1 MDWYQEFYAGESI
14 AGKKEKIRRKVLRNA
29 GVINIYIIALS
40 SNPEN
45 LLDIIPSWEL
55 MQKYYPKSELLVVGV
70 DRGYENAIELAGT
83 IIMDVYQKPEHFKS
97 EIIFWKNTEKI
108 KRKGING
115 NPFYHFKNNRHSS
128 GSSAVFVYNRNFGS
142 DSVPHRCQGAGWDRR
157 KSSDSLAV
165 SFAGC

>member
-14 AGKKEKIRRKVLRNA
+14 AGKKEKIRWKVLRNA

-83 IIMDVYQKPEHFKS
+83 IIMDVYQETGTFQVRNYFLEKHRENQKKGHKWKS
-97 EIIFWKNTEKI
+97 F
-108 KRKGING
+108 
-115 NPFYHFKNNRHSS
+115 
-128 GSSAVFVYNRNFGS
+128 
-142 DSVPHRCQGAGWDRR
+142 
-157 KSSDSLAV
+157 L
-165 SFAGC
+165 SF